1 MHSLETVL
9 VNKIKSNRVAAMMT
23 SQLAY
28 LMCTSVLGL
37 HSVEFPPPLALGTN
51 TFDQAEI
58 IMNSTVLLV
67 CQAMT
72 N

>member
-9 VNKIKSNRVAAMMT
+9 VNKIKSSRVAAMMT
-23 SQLAY
+23 SQLATS
-28 LMCTSVLGL
+28 CASVLGL

>member
-1 MHSLETVL
+1 
-9 VNKIKSNRVAAMMT
+9 MMT

-28 LMCTSVLGL
+28 LMCASVLGL

>member
-1 MHSLETVL
+1 
-9 VNKIKSNRVAAMMT
+9 MMT
-23 SQLAY
+23 SQLA
-28 LMCTSVLGL
+28 TSCVPVCYDYIVLSFLLPWPWGQ
-37 HSVEFPPPLALGTN
+37 

>member
-1 MHSLETVL
+1 M
-9 VNKIKSNRVAAMMT
+9 KSCCCYDDQPA
-23 SQLAY
+23 SY
-28 LMCTSVLGL
+28 LMCASVLGL